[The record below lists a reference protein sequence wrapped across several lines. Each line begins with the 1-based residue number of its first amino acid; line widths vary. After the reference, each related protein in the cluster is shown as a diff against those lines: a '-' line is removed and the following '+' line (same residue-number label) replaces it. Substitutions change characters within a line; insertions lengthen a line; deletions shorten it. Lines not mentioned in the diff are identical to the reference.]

1 MHYHR
6 PRYFCS
12 LQVAL
17 SIASLVCLVCLGVPP
32 GWTADQVRPPLTG
45 WAAAEGR
52 WPIADVELS
61 ASQIVWKPFVAYQ
74 SIILTVSLPGGL
86 VVRNEFQP
94 GETVIFKAGMSVEEK
109 DVLLSGRG
117 SDPEFLKKEQSVK
130 TIESLQDGVYHCELT
145 IVPRPE
151 SLPPTARE
159 RAALAPLIQTEHFR
173 VQDGA
178 FIVVREKEPRPSKKP
193 PAAKK

>member
-1 MHYHR
+1 MRYHR
-6 PRYFCS
+6 PRYFRR
-12 LQVAL
+12 LRVAL
-17 SIASLVCLVCLGVPP
+17 SVAGLVCLAHLGVSP
-32 GWTADQVRPPLTG
+32 GWTADKVRPPLTG

-74 SIILTVSLPGGL
+74 SLVLTMSLPGGR
-86 VVRNEFQP
+86 VVRKEFQP
-94 GETVIFKAGMSVEEK
+94 GETVIFKVGMSVEEK
-109 DVLLSGRG
+109 DVLLSGR
-117 SDPEFLKKEQSVK
+117 STEPEFLTNEQSVK
-130 TIESLQDGVYHCELT
+130 TLESLPDGIYHCELAL
-145 IVPRPE
+145 VPHPE

-159 RAALAPLIQTEHFR
+159 RAALAPLVQTEHFR